1 MTLSLPINQV
11 RTENY
16 GFCLMLVLVSPQND
30 TSVLFVFNLKLHI
43 ILDATRLFSNK
54 SGFWKSHETQDLWL
68 AHALVEARVNGD
80 IDSCMSLKLGNTILL

>member
-16 GFCLMLVLVSPQND
+16 RFGLMLVLVSPQND

-54 SGFWKSHETQDLWL
+54 SGF
-68 AHALVEARVNGD
+68 
-80 IDSCMSLKLGNTILL
+80 